1 MPVTNDFLAYVLDQL
16 AGTGTLSARR
26 MFGGAGIYIDGLFCA
41 LIADDT
47 LYLKVDDTNRP
58 DFEAAGMGPFQ
69 PFTDRPEIMQY
80 YEVPIDILEDR
91 EDLAVWAKKAL
102 AVAQQAAVKKMKK
115 TKR

>member
-1 MPVTNDFLAYVLDQL
+1 MPVSNDFLAYVLDQL

-26 MFGGAGIYIDGLFCA
+26 MFGGAGIYIDGFFCA

-47 LYLKVDDTNRP
+47 LYLKVDDANRP

-69 PFTDRPEIMQY
+69 PFADRPEIMQY

-91 EDLAVWAKKAL
+91 EDLALWAKKAL
-102 AVAQQAAVKKMKK
+102 AVAQRAAAKK
-115 TKR
+115 TKKAKR